1 MLEEGP
7 WEVEDGTGIYKCNYI
22 PTPIVPTPIGLY
34 DLRAER
40 TAKGRE
46 PMRVQHCPSKAM
58 TYGPVEKLA
67 KGDVFAWTNPASRQ
81 QIPVRVLEAYDDVVK
96 VDFNHPLAEKTLRY
110 WIKVESIVD

>member
-1 MLEEGP
+1 MLEDGP
-7 WEVEDGTGIYKCNYI
+7 WEVEDGTGISKCNYI
-22 PTPIVPTPIGLY
+22 PTPSVPTP
-34 DLRAER
+34 AR

-58 TYGPVEKLA
+58 TYGPVEELA

-96 VDFNHPLAEKTLRY
+96 VDFNHPLAEKTLQY
-110 WIKVESIVD
+110 WIKVESIGD